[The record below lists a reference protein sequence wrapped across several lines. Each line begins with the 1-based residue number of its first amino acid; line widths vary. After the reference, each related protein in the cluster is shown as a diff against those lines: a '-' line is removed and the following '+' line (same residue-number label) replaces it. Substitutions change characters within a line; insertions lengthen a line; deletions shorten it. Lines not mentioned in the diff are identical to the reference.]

1 MAKDELR
8 RHHLVTGQA
17 MRTQRGP
24 FGSRTHDV
32 VIARGSPSIRRLAWR
47 EATGAAPEVSNHV
60 GILVHIALPRPP
72 HAHQHHGAHLRAG
85 RRKVDQRIERLEINP
100 FQPQSSPITSLVT
113 PNPHFRRHNSHHGR
127 KKLTLPTQ

>member
-32 VIARGSPSIRRLAWR
+32 VIARGRPSIRRLAWR

-60 GILVHIALPRPP
+60 GILVHIALPRPLTP
-72 HAHQHHGAHLRAG
+72 TSTMARTFAPPEE
-85 RRKVDQRIERLEINP
+85 ER
-100 FQPQSSPITSLVT
+100 
-113 PNPHFRRHNSHHGR
+113 
-127 KKLTLPTQ
+127 